1 MVDTEKIKI
10 TMLGTSQSGKTCYM
24 LGMYANMKVG
34 LRGFTLSTKDSNL
47 DIRMS
52 KNWKRLFFEK
62 GENRWPPPS
71 DVTDAEI
78 DYSFYMNYG
87 FRPII
92 EFQWI
97 DYRGGALSDDDPN
110 LEDIEKL
117 RNFIKESS
125 CLFLCISGE
134 YLKSREDMMTVVYQ
148 TEIDRMSQYLSE
160 VYTTKGATTVA
171 ILITKYD
178 LCMERDKEEIIE
190 DIKYLFQGL
199 FAPDAGWLVMICP
212 MSLGK
217 ELAIDINEG
226 KIQPINVHL
235 PVAFAVYSKLTQM
248 VLSRKAKVEENK
260 AKIQQL
266 SQEIDDLGDNWF
278 KQLWNKGEI
287 HSRSDKIRQ
296 NEQESEQNL
305 KQIEKLQSDM
315 IRLAKEV
322 PEGYVYLNGTEVEIN
337 V

>member
-10 TMLGTSQSGKTCYM
+10 TMLGTTQSGKTCYM
-24 LGMYANMKVG
+24 LGMYAYMKVG

-47 DIRMS
+47 DIKMS
-52 KNWKRLFFEK
+52 KNWKNLMFEK
-62 GENRWPPPS
+62 GEDRWPKP
-71 DVTDAEI
+71 TGIEEAER

-87 FRPII
+87 FRPIM

-134 YLKSREDMMTVVYQ
+134 YLTSRADMMTVYK
-148 TEIDRMSQYLSE
+148 TETDRMSQYLSE
-160 VYTTKGATTVA
+160 VYNAQGPIPVA

-178 LCMERDKEEIIE
+178 LCMERDKAEIIE
-190 DIKYLFQGL
+190 DIKHLFQGL
-199 FAPDAGWLVMICP
+199 FAPEAGWLVMICP
-212 MSLGK
+212 VSLGK

-235 PVAFAVYSKLTQM
+235 PAAFAVYSKLTQM
-248 VLSRKAKVEENK
+248 VLGRKVKEDDSK
-260 AKIQQL
+260 AKIKKL
-266 SQEIDDLGDNWF
+266 SQEIDNLGNNWL
-278 KQLWNKGEI
+278 KKLWNK
-287 HSRSDKIRQ
+287 SRIDSGHDSIIQTER
-296 NEQESEQNL
+296 EREENL
-305 KQIEKLQSDM
+305 KQIKKLESDM